1 MTNKELIAR
10 TINAFAQHDQE
21 GSIGNMT
28 LSERKA
34 LKRQNESNARRC
46 ERQTFLHLI
55 LSVLLLTVIL
65 FQERMVL
72 TSEPASPNRPS

>member
-1 MTNKELIAR
+1 M
-10 TINAFAQHDQE
+10 
-21 GSIGNMT
+21 S

-65 FQERMVL
+65 FQERMGL
-72 TSEPASPNRPS
+72 TSEPASPSRPS

>member
-1 MTNKELIAR
+1 M
-10 TINAFAQHDQE
+10 
-21 GSIGNMT
+21 S